1 MAEIKS
7 TLDLVLERTKN
18 LTMTKEEK
26 ESLQRKELEGKIR
39 GWGQKYL
46 DGLMHLSEVKTGMAS
61 IPENRRKE
69 SRTILRGLVLENLDT
84 QGDPEK
90 IFDLLE
96 GILEESREPYLA
108 AIRKFQK
115 AVAAE
120 GSRFLEDL
128 RSGLA
133 DSGISGPA
141 VTPNL
146 ARDEAWKR
154 FHEKALAEFR
164 KGIAL
169 IHRDN

>member
-18 LTMTKEEK
+18 LSLTEEEK
-26 ESLQRKELEGKIR
+26 EALQRKEWEGKIR

-46 DGLMHLSEVKTGMAS
+46 DGLMRLSMVKTGMAS

-69 SRTILRGLVLENLDT
+69 GRDILRNLALENLDT
-84 QGDPEK
+84 QGDPGK

-96 GILEESREPYLA
+96 GILEESRAPYLE

-115 AVAAE
+115 TVAAE
-120 GSRFLEDL
+120 ESLFLEKMRSRF
-128 RSGLA
+128 A
-133 DSGISGPA
+133 DHGISGRA
-141 VTPNL
+141 VIPNL
-146 ARDEAWKR
+146 TRDEAWKS
-154 FHEKALAEFR
+154 FFEKARMEFR
-164 KGIAL
+164 KSIAL